1 LHEHN
6 IVADAGVGIDFGRRH
21 PFSVTRLRAGRP
33 AEKSGVIKVGDML
46 EKVDNVPVQPHLTG
60 DQVRALVIGP
70 KDSVV
75 ELHFL
80 ENPKRT
86 PAGAYR
92 VRLIRQPADLQGLT
106 AAATSLNEIRGAMT
120 ELRNGKLPLVNFDYG
135 DAYEGEWLNGK
146 MHGRGIYTYYADGSR
161 SVRRGYRDRGVAAAG
176 RGRARAGV
184 RARRAQPGEGCACL

>member
-1 LHEHN
+1 VAPSAGEPSGGASGGGALYLHEQN
-6 IVADAGVGIDFGRRH
+6 VVAVAGVGIDFARRH

-46 EKVDNVPVQPHLTG
+46 EEVDNVPLQPHLTG

-75 ELHFL
+75 EMHFR

-86 PAGAYR
+86 PPGAYR

-106 AAATSLNEIRGAMT
+106 AAATSLDEIGGVMT
-120 ELRNGKLPLVNFDYG
+120 ELRNGKLPLVNFVNGNAYG
-135 DAYEGEWLNGK
+135 GEWLNGNF
-146 MHGRGIYTYYADGSR
+146 HGRGIHTWASG
-161 SVRRGYRDRGVAAAG
+161 DR
-176 RGRARAGV
+176 
-184 RARRAQPGEGCACL
+184 